1 MSMPV
6 IALGRQFGSGGR
18 EIGRKLAEQLACP
31 FYDRELISL
40 AAKESGL
47 SEQTIAAG
55 EKRPSGSL
63 LYNLYTMGSDLPLSD
78 QVYIIQSKVIQSLAE
93 KGPCVIVGRCADY
106 VLRDDERLLSVF
118 LHAPA
123 DYRRKWG
130 LAQKQ
135 LPADLDDRALEA
147 LIEKEDKRRAGYYN
161 YYTEYRWGAA
171 EHYDLCL
178 NAELGPELCAGLIL
192 QATGRK

>member
-1 MSMPV
+1 M
-6 IALGRQFGSGGR
+6 G
-18 EIGRKLAEQLACP
+18 
-31 FYDRELISL
+31 
-40 AAKESGL
+40 
-47 SEQTIAAG
+47 
-55 EKRPSGSL
+55 KRAPRPAQ
-63 LYNLYTMGSDLPLSD
+63 NT
-78 QVYIIQSKVIQSLAE
+78 A
-93 KGPCVIVGRCADY
+93 R
-106 VLRDDERLLSVF
+106 
-118 LHAPA
+118 PA

>member
-1 MSMPV
+1 M
-6 IALGRQFGSGGR
+6 AETLGV
-18 EIGRKLAEQLACP
+18 P
-31 FYDRELISL
+31 FYDKELITL

-47 SEQTIAAG
+47 SEEAVAAS
-55 EKRPSGSL
+55 EKRRTGSL
-63 LYNLYTMGSDLPLSD
+63 LYGLYTMGADLPLSD